1 MSSSDAASVSQE
13 PEHSPRVL
21 IVDDEPSLRLML
33 AQALS
38 SFGYD
43 ILFAADGETAFSIF
57 REAAV
62 DCILSDLHMP
72 GMGGM
77 ELMRQAREIDPDV
90 ALVVLTGA
98 GDLDAAI
105 EALRLRVDDFLRKPV
120 ELRAVRLAVD
130 RALRHRK
137 IARANR
143 DYGEHIEKR
152 IRERSAQLERTFA
165 DALLALASAVEVR
178 DGYAARHVERV
189 TRYAVATGKAL
200 GLGAEEIRSLW
211 VASILH
217 DIGKIGM
224 PDTILSKQEA
234 LTSEEHEVIQQHP
247 VVGARI
253 AAQCS
258 SLIPAIPGIRHH
270 HERWDGGGYPDGL
283 SGEAI
288 PMIGRILSVAE
299 SYDAI
304 TTERP
309 YQHRRPPEVA
319 ADELRR
325 CAGSQFDPRVVE
337 AFLRAMSF
345 ADLEQGT
352 PPLPSTVLH

>member
-1 MSSSDAASVSQE
+1 MSSFDAAVV
-13 PEHSPRVL
+13 PDTEHTPRVL

-38 SFGYD
+38 SYGYD

-57 REAAV
+57 RAASV
-62 DCILSDLHMP
+62 DCIVTDLHMP
-72 GMGGM
+72 GMGGI
-77 ELMRQAREIDPDV
+77 ELMRQAKEVDPDV

-98 GDLDAAI
+98 GDLDAAV
-105 EALRLRVDDFLRKPV
+105 EALRLHVDDFLQKPV

-137 IARANR
+137 VARVNR
-143 DYGEHIEKR
+143 EYGALMEER
-152 IRERSAQLERTFA
+152 VRERAAQLERTYV
-165 DALLALASAVEVR
+165 DALLTLASAVEVR
-178 DGYAARHVERV
+178 DGYTARHVERV
-189 TRYAVATGKAL
+189 TRYAVATGEAL
-200 GLGAEEIRSLW
+200 GLGADEIRSLW
-211 VASILH
+211 VAGILH
-217 DIGKIGM
+217 DIGKIGL
-224 PDTILSKQEA
+224 PDTILSKPEA
-234 LTSEEHEVIQQHP
+234 LTSEEYQVVRQHP

-258 SLIPAIPGIRHH
+258 SLVPAIPGIRHH

-283 SGEAI
+283 AGEAI

-304 TTERP
+304 TTDRP
-309 YQHRRPPEVA
+309 YQHRRPPESA

-325 CAGSQFDPRVVE
+325 CAGSQFDPRVVD
-337 AFLRAMSF
+337 AFLRAMSLGGLASEA
-345 ADLEQGT
+345 ADR
-352 PPLPSTVLH
+352 PPSLLH

>member
-1 MSSSDAASVSQE
+1 MSSHDAAIAPD

-57 REAAV
+57 REASV
-62 DCILSDLHMP
+62 DCIVSDLHMP

-77 ELMRQAREIDPDV
+77 ELMRQAREVDPDV
-90 ALVVLTGA
+90 ALIVLTGA
-98 GDLDAAI
+98 GNLEDAI
-105 EALRLRVDDFLRKPV
+105 EALRLHADDFLQKPV

-130 RALRHRK
+130 CALRRRK
-137 IARANR
+137 TARVSREN
-143 DYGEHIEKR
+143 GESLEER
-152 IRERSAQLERTFA
+152 VRERAAQLERTYA
-165 DALLALASAVEVR
+165 EALLTLASAIEVR
-178 DGYAARHVERV
+178 DGYTARHVERV
-189 TRYAVATGKAL
+189 TRYAVATGEAL
-200 GLGAEEIRSLW
+200 GLDADEIRSLW
-211 VASILH
+211 VAGILH

-224 PDTILSKQEA
+224 PDTLLSKREA
-234 LTSEEHEVIQQHP
+234 LTSEEHRAIQQHP

-258 SLIPAIPGIRHH
+258 SLVPAIPGIRHH

-283 SGEAI
+283 AGEAI

-304 TTERP
+304 TTDRP
-309 YQHRRPPEVA
+309 YQRRRAPEIA

-337 AFLRAMSF
+337 AFLRAMSL
-345 ADLEQGT
+345 DDPRVYSLDR
-352 PPLPSTVLH
+352 PPTLLH